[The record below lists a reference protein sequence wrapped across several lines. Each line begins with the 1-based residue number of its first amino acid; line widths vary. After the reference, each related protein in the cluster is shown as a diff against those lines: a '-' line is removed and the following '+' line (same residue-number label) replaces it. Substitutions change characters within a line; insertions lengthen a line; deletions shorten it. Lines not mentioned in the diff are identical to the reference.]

1 MIKHRRIVCEGFF
14 SEKRISISGRMKK
27 EQNDMAEYKLK
38 KAVKK
43 EKTIVKAYCL
53 GEKNLVLESL
63 IREGLVRRIDENT
76 WRIFSQEA
84 TEGEIAYNGDYIKV
98 DSTGRP
104 YPNSREFFLD
114 RHKRIREDGDEYE
127 QMPKAVFVWSLTFG
141 DEICPEIQFLLKQKG
156 LTIHKEDEK
165 KYFQAPLWGDLL
177 TTPRDSVIVFY
188 DVKYS
193 EPDET
198 GTSRILDA
206 DFNFVALDEFRKT
219 YDLFPDDQ
227 PG

>member
-1 MIKHRRIVCEGFF
+1 MG
-14 SEKRISISGRMKK
+14 
-27 EQNDMAEYKLK
+27 EYKLK

-43 EKTIVKAYCL
+43 EKTILKAYCL
-53 GEKNLVLESL
+53 GEENPVLESL
-63 IREGLVRRIDENT
+63 IREGLIRRIDENT

-84 TEGEIAYNGDYIKV
+84 TKGEISNNGDYIKL
-98 DSTGRP
+98 DSSGRP

-114 RHKRIREDGDEYE
+114 RHKRLREDGDEYE
-127 QMPKAVFVWSLTFG
+127 QMPKVVSVWSLTFG
-141 DEICPEIQFLLKQKG
+141 DEMCPELQFLIREKG
-156 LTIHKEDEK
+156 LIIDEEDEK

-193 EPDET
+193 EPDVT

-206 DFNFVALDEFRKT
+206 DFNFVALDEFWKT
-219 YDLFPDDQ
+219 YDLLPDDQ
-227 PG
+227 AG